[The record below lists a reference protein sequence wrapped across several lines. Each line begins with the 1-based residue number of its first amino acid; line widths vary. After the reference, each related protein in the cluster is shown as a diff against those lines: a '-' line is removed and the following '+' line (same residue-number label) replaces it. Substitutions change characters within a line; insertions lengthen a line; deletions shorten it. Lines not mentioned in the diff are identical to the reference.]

1 MEEGDIIYVKQGPRI
16 VGKGAVS
23 GPYQFDKKNRI
34 VDPYGVPWQHQRRVS
49 WASEFPEVEIQ
60 LGRQQMMTLVPLNG
74 QDVKRVEQAVKAC
87 LADQSAEEK
96 VLREGKVVSMEPLK
110 GSSRTRR

>member
-1 MEEGDIIYVKQGPRI
+1 
-16 VGKGAVS
+16 
-23 GPYQFDKKNRI
+23 
-34 VDPYGVPWQHQRRVS
+34 
-49 WASEFPEVEIQ
+49 
-60 LGRQQMMTLVPLNG
+60 MMTLVPLNG

-96 VLREGKVVSMEPLK
+96 ALREGKVVSMEPLK